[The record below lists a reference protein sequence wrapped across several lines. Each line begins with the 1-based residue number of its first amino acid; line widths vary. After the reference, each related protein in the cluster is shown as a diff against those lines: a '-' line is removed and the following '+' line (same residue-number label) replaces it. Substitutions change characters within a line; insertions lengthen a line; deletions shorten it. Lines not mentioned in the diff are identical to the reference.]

1 MSKEEQSSEE
11 GQREG
16 TGPREPREA
25 VVRDTGQESQAR
37 PGFLA
42 PQSWAFPGDS
52 QHPYAPPHIHGPQ
65 ANPDL
70 LELA

>member
-1 MSKEEQSSEE
+1 MTKEEQSLEE
-11 GQREG
+11 RQREG
-16 TGPREPREA
+16 TGH
-25 VVRDTGQESQAR
+25 TGQESQAR

-42 PQSWAFPGDS
+42 PQSRAFPGDS
-52 QHPYAPPHIHGPQ
+52 QHPYTPPHMHGPH